1 MPADDVFHDE
11 ERRVPGHLG
20 LRPALHVVDQT
31 IHVILLGHHVV
42 PTVHSVRNDVL
53 DDESSDL
60 VAPVRHSGHVPVVK
74 RHEERQEVGRVS
86 LIHLEEHLV
95 EVLDHVSKTV
105 VLQMK
110 VLGAEIRDEDVGA
123 AMEDQRFRVN
133 ARARQRVQM
142 VHHKL
147 HLIANYTVQLV
158 ETRGEGAGKGVR
170 AKHLPSGFLHIRPVA
185 KCQGCKIKW
194 GSLFFFFFSFYHANG
209 FKFEEFNS
217 LITG

>member
-1 MPADDVFHDE
+1 M
-11 ERRVPGHLG
+11 
-20 LRPALHVVDQT
+20 
-31 IHVILLGHHVV
+31 
-42 PTVHSVRNDVL
+42 
-53 DDESSDL
+53 
-60 VAPVRHSGHVPVVK
+60 APVRHSGHVPVVK
-74 RHEERQEVGRVS
+74 RHKKREEVGRVS

-95 EVLDHVSKTV
+95 EVLDHVSETV
-105 VLQMK
+105 VLQME
-110 VLGAEIRDEDVGA
+110 VLRAKIGDEDVGA

-133 ARARQRVQM
+133 ARARQGVQM

-194 GSLFFFFFSFYHANG
+194 ESLFFLPR
-209 FKFEEFNS
+209 KR
-217 LITG
+217 I